1 MNSTELTGGNASVL
15 GEQRHDSWVHR
26 WSDEFFDRHWPLLV
40 VMVLEILIVG
50 GLYIYKIT
58 WVRVQKKRAKNSAVM
73 RLTEEF
79 SLDLLRH
86 FMPSAKVEKYRFRG
100 MAKKKAVASVSF
112 DEICLELPSGE
123 RILEGVSGEFKAGRM
138 CAILGPSGAGKTS
151 LMNVLCG
158 KASYANV
165 SGTVRF
171 NGVEGNYEE
180 YKTVMGF
187 VPQDD
192 IVHEGLTVGEQI
204 RFSADLRNPKEMT
217 AGRRK
222 LIYEDVLEV
231 MQLSTIQNSIVGGLE
246 KRGISGGQRKRVS
259 IGLELAAD
267 PTMLFLDEPTSG
279 LDAASSL
286 SIVHSLKKLTQLGLT
301 SVMVVHQPRWS
312 LFSLFDD
319 VLLLG
324 KGGRTVY
331 SGPAKGAQRYFQQ
344 LGFEAPKSENPA
356 DWIMDI
362 IAGEVPNYRIPQ
374 FVPEML
380 YPLWELN
387 AHVVQKS
394 SRIDQGQSQSLP
406 SDDWRSMVKK
416 LDEEWGLICYKQA
429 PSAVDPKREGVLREA
444 DLLRLLRSIRPS
456 VGEDEEE
463 DDEDDVQRA
472 LRQLLTRIAG
482 PSALVCT
489 KTEIREFLRGLH
501 GVVAEDKDLASL
513 RIAEDIVKRKS
524 SSTPSI
530 DVIRKITSASSV
542 GLSATSHRSTSKKS
556 AEAKMEDGRM
566 RHPVIEEEGTPASKA
581 TMSPA
586 RSRDEAFSAYSM
598 SPSSREPRSPI
609 KVIRR
614 EVQHSAAPPDDT
626 EATTDAPPPKIE
638 GAPTEEGSPVQGLQ
652 AYRSTLKPLA
662 DLSARHIS
670 GSVRA
675 SCGDDDEVRDEE
687 LKNVSLR
694 SDDHH
699 EVMEERRHYDEVAD
713 VASKWSL
720 STGPSGC
727 TLPIV
732 PSLESLSS
740 PKQQR
745 PKEFRV
751 LVPPGKP
758 HGLNLTTE
766 DGLILKIKE
775 VGEGRIKDWNLQ
787 NPSLQVKKSD
797 HFVQVNLVNFGA
809 DAMRAEISKE
819 EKALDLTV
827 RSRDHRR
834 PSSKASATP
843 QSMSEASP
851 VALLGRVGK
860 DVPGTDSSLMQET
873 ASGEKLEVVVEVQ
886 HLESSRSIDTKQPRA
901 LRNRS
906 FASIYGNLQRVA
918 HEQQPPGFCRQLQ
931 VLMKRSFIQW
941 WRGSWQRAIFLGV
954 ITGSSTIMATMDTF
968 VVREAEW
975 QALPI
980 LNLHTTLALLI
991 AVFSLNLFSTDRPV
1005 FWRER
1010 ESGLSVAAF
1019 FVAKVVVNSID
1030 LVLQCFLLTSV
1041 YFLIRQPVVSFL
1053 VFFPPFLLVTAAA
1066 SGLGYMIST
1075 TFPPKHGPFITAI
1088 VIFVSCGLLGH
1099 PLRVETMADGKT
1111 LEVVLDTLSITR
1123 WTVGYYY
1130 LNFLADTDLSIFSS
1144 DPEAMELIA
1153 GIENIYTSP
1162 SLVPNTMLGV
1172 SAAIIFCISMGLVW
1186 HFVAFL
1192 RLMFSN
1198 RNRGHRRAAP
1208 WKQRLYRIQGC
1219 MADISFRVLGE
1230 ERQARLIGAYHRYAP
1245 WERQA

>member
-1 MNSTELTGGNASVL
+1 MNSTQLIGGNASL
-15 GEQRHDSWVHR
+15 GDNAEQRHDSWVHR
-26 WSDEFFDRHWPLLV
+26 WSDEFFDRHWPLLL

-50 GLYIYKIT
+50 GLYIYNIM

-112 DEICLELPSGE
+112 DDICLELPSGE

-217 AGRRK
+217 DSRRK

-231 MQLSTIQNSIVGGLE
+231 MQLSNIQNSIVGGLE

-331 SGPAKGAQRYFQQ
+331 SGSSRGAQRYFQQ

-362 IAGEVPNYRIPQ
+362 IAGEIPNTRIPQ

-394 SRIDQGQSQSLP
+394 FKMDPGSHAQSLP
-406 SDDWRSMVKK
+406 SDDWRSMVQK
-416 LDEEWGLICYKQA
+416 LDEEWGLICYKGA

-444 DLLRLLRSIRPS
+444 DLLRLLRSIRPA

-463 DDEDDVQRA
+463 DDEDDVQTA

-489 KTEIREFLRGLH
+489 KTEVREFLRGLH
-501 GVVAEDKDLASL
+501 GVVAEDKDSASL
-513 RIAEDIVKRKS
+513 RIAEEVVKRKT
-524 SSTPSI
+524 SSTPSTSI
-530 DVIRKITSASSV
+530 DVIRKLTSASS
-542 GLSATSHRSTSKKS
+542 GAATPIRSTSKNG
-556 AEAKMEDGRM
+556 AEADAMRL
-566 RHPVIEEEGTPASKA
+566 RHPVIEEEETPMSRGTRDEE
-581 TMSPA
+581 A
-586 RSRDEAFSAYSM
+586 RSI
-598 SPSSREPRSPI
+598 SPRSREPRSPI
-609 KVIRR
+609 KVVRR
-614 EVQHSAAPPDDT
+614 EARHGAAP
-626 EATTDAPPPKIE
+626 EDAPTSPKIE

-652 AYRSTLKPLA
+652 AYCTSRKPPA
-662 DLSARHIS
+662 DLCQRHITI
-670 GSVRA
+670 SVTA
-675 SCGDDDEVRDEE
+675 PSGDDDEVKDDEM
-687 LKNVSLR
+687 KNLSSLR
-694 SDDHH
+694 SDDR

-713 VASKWSL
+713 VASAASKWSL

-732 PSLESLSS
+732 PSLESLSK
-740 PKQQR
+740 PQR

-751 LVPPGKP
+751 LAPPGKP

-775 VGEGRIKDWNLQ
+775 VGEGRIQDWNLA

-797 HFVQVNLVNFGA
+797 HIVQVNLVNFGA
-809 DAMRAEISKE
+809 DAMREEISKE
-819 EKALDLTV
+819 DKTLDLVV

-860 DVPGTDSSLMQET
+860 DVPGDSNPMQET

-886 HLESSRSIDTKQPRA
+886 HLESSKSIDTKQPRA

-906 FASIYGNLQRVA
+906 FQSIYGNLQRVA

-968 VVREAEW
+968 VVKEAEFE
-975 QALPI
+975 ALPI

-1010 ESGLSVAAF
+1010 ESGLNVKAF
-1019 FVAKVVVNSID
+1019 FVAKVAANSID

-1099 PLRVETMADGKT
+1099 PLRVETMADGKI

-1153 GIENIYTSP
+1153 GIEDIYKSP
-1162 SLVPNTMLGV
+1162 SLVPNTMAGV
-1172 SAAIIFCISMGLVW
+1172 SAAIVFCISMGLVW

-1208 WKQRLYRIQGC
+1208 WKQRLYRIQGWC
-1219 MADISFRVLGE
+1219 ADVSFRVLGE

-1245 WERQA
+1245 WSHASQ

>member
-26 WSDEFFDRHWPLLV
+26 WSDEFFDRHWPLLL

-50 GLYIYKIT
+50 GLYIYKIM
-58 WVRVQKKRAKNSAVM
+58 WVRVQKKRAKNSAMM

-112 DEICLELPSGE
+112 EEICLELPSGE

-158 KASYANV
+158 KASYAHV

-331 SGPAKGAQRYFQQ
+331 SGPAQGAQRYFQQ

-362 IAGEVPNYRIPQ
+362 IAGEVPNNRIPQ
-374 FVPEML
+374 FIPEML

-394 SRIDQGQSQSLP
+394 ARIDQGQSQSLP

-444 DLLRLLRSIRPS
+444 DLLRLLRSIRPA

-530 DVIRKITSASSV
+530 DVIRKITSASSA

-556 AEAKMEDGRM
+556 MEARMEDGHM
-566 RHPVIEEEGTPASKA
+566 RHPVIEEEETPASRA

-586 RSRDEAFSAYSM
+586 RSRDEAGSAYSM

-614 EVQHSAAPPDDT
+614 EVQHSAAPPED
-626 EATTDAPPPKIE
+626 ATDAPPPKIE
-638 GAPTEEGSPVQGLQ
+638 GASTEEGSPVQGLQ

-675 SCGDDDEVRDEE
+675 SCGDDDDVRDEE
-687 LKNVSLR
+687 LKNMSLR

-758 HGLNLTTE
+758 HGLDLTTE

-797 HFVQVNLVNFGA
+797 HIVQVNLVNFGA

-851 VALLGRVGK
+851 VALLGRIGK

-1111 LEVVLDTLSITR
+1111 LEFVLDTLSITR

-1153 GIENIYTSP
+1153 GIETIYTSP

-1219 MADISFRVLGE
+1219 MADISLRVLGE
-1230 ERQARLIGAYHRYAP
+1230 ERQARLIGAYRRYAP